1 MRKLLSCI
9 SIHLTL
15 PRSEH
20 VTCMQMIPFLVYPRG
35 KEEEEEEKKELLEFI
50 DAIVW
55 Y

>member
-15 PRSEH
+15 PRFEH

-35 KEEEEEEKKELLEFI
+35 KEGKKKKKELLEFI